1 MNLIGPELTEGLYCT
16 LTNVKVYGR
25 TMHAVMQDSL
35 MDLVKPAQ
43 EKPTLMLSAS
53 TSEET
58 HSKDFPKR
66 TKPASSSKPSSFT
79 SESLDAKFSLEFPEQ
94 DTNPHVTP
102 AIDHIFTG
110 RLVDNG
116 ICASISA

>member
-58 HSKDFPKR
+58 HTKDFPKR
-66 TKPASSSKPSSFT
+66 TKKTSSKPSGLT

-94 DTNPHVTP
+94 DTNRHVSP

-110 RLVDNG
+110 KLVDNG
-116 ICASISA
+116 ICTSISA